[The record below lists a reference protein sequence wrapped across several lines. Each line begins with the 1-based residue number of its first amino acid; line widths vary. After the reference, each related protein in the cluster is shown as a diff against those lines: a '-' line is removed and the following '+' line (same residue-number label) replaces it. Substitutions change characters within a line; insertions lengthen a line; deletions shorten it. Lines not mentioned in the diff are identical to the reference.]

1 MQTVDG
7 FELSAKHVSWLGPG
21 EIPTF
26 AARLAFASV
35 NGEPDWREPL
45 LVLTNTRLVI
55 SKNKT
60 FGAHKAD
67 CAVLWSEVSA
77 VSNGPW
83 HGAFNP
89 LVQLDV
95 RTARGVLKLPVVNIY
110 ATEVENAIRTQDLN
124 AFLRGSR

>member
-1 MQTVDG
+1 MQSVEG
-7 FELSAKHVSWLGPG
+7 FELSAKQVSWLGPG
-21 EIPTF
+21 ETPTF
-26 AARLAFASV
+26 AVRLASASI
-35 NGEPDWREPL
+35 NGAPDWREPL

-67 CAVLWSEVSA
+67 YAVPWSEVSA

-83 HGAFNP
+83 RGAFNP

-95 RTARGVLKLPVVNIY
+95 RTARGVLMLPVVNIY
-110 ATEVENAIRTQDLN
+110 AAEVENAIRTQG
-124 AFLRGSR
+124 R